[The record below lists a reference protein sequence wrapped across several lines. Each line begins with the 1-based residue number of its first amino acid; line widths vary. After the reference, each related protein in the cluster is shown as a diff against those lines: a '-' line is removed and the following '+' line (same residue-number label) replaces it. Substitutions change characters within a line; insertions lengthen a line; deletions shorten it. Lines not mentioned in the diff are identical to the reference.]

1 MADKAKRNSE
11 STLPQGSLDLLVL
24 QTLSG
29 GAKHGYAV
37 ARHILAASDEFLR
50 VEEGSL
56 YPALHRMERRGWIAA
71 EWGVSESNRRA
82 KYYALTPSG
91 RRQLKREV
99 AEWRAMVE
107 AIGKVLDPAP
117 ARLALGEA

>member
-1 MADKAKRNSE
+1 MPAKNSQDQP
-11 STLPQGSLDLLVL
+11 LPQGSLDLLVL

-37 ARHILAASDEFLR
+37 ARHIQAASDEFLK

-82 KYYALTPSG
+82 KYYALTPTG

-99 AEWRAMVE
+99 AEWRAMVK

-117 ARLALGEA
+117 ARFGFADA